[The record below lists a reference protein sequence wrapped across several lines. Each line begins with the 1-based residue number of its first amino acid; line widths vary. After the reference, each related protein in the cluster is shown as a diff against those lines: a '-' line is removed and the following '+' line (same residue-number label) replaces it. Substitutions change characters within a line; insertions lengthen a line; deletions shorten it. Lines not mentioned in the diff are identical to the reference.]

1 MRITILSIGKF
12 ENSPHKAVFEHYL
25 KRLKWKIEL
34 KEIELKNSDKLTS
47 AQRKK
52 GEGELILKNLKPN
65 SKMIIC
71 DEKGQQFKSVE
82 FTKMLSDFAL
92 QGSSNLTFII
102 GGSDGFSDEI
112 LERKNLKIS
121 FGKITFPH
129 LMLRCVLI
137 EQLYRAFSIINNHP
151 YHRE

>member
-47 AQRKK
+47 AQRKQ

-65 SKMIIC
+65 SKIIIC
-71 DEKGQQFKSVE
+71 DERGQQFASKDFAKILADFAV
-82 FTKMLSDFAL
+82 KGNSDF
-92 QGSSNLTFII
+92 TFII
-102 GGSDGFSDEI
+102 GGCDGLWEEI
-112 LERKNLKIS
+112 LNSSNLKIS

-129 LMLRCVLI
+129 LMLRSVLI